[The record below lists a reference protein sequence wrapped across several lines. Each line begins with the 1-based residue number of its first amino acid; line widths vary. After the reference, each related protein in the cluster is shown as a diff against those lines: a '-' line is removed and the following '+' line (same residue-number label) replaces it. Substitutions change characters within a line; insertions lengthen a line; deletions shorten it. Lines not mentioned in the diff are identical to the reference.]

1 MAIDNKKSSTDDYI
15 NGIID
20 GAVSSMNFDK
30 LSQDIGESIQSVFN
44 ELGVSINISEHIRRQ
59 GYGGTA
65 SRTASSRVGARKGQQ
80 AAVQQE
86 REKPIAVRNPRGSVS
101 GLVLT
106 ALGGFFTAVF
116 GIAEFVML
124 ALGMTVSGFALPGWI
139 SAVSIMP
146 FLLMSIGSLVVGNRI
161 NARIKRF
168 KKYLKQIGK
177 RKFCNISELAESTG
191 KSEQFVADDLQ
202 TMIDKDFFTNAHIDS
217 QKTTLM
223 LDEETYQ
230 QYLSSMNQ
238 YHQKLMQEEEKK
250 RDSGTDD
257 NSELSKALSEG
268 EKYIAQIREANA
280 AIPGEAFTEKL
291 NRMEEL
297 TKKIFDIVRQKPDQ
311 LYKLRRFMRYYM
323 PTTVKLLNAYTELES
338 HQISSENIQRSKKDI
353 EDTVDTINYAYE
365 KLLDSFFEESA
376 IDISSDI
383 SVMESMFAQDGLSK
397 DPFETSSGLYETFDD
412 QAQGAVLTKTDGG
425 DF

>member
-250 RDSGTDD
+250 RNSGVDD
-257 NSELSKALSEG
+257 NSELSQALSEG